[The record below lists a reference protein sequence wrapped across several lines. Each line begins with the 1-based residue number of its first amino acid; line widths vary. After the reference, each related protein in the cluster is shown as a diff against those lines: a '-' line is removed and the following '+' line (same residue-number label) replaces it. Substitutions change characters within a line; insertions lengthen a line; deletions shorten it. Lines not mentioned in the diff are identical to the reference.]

1 MADMIVT
8 CVVNCLCRVICTAMC
23 EACGELCSD
32 STFSSNRHRENKH
45 GHSYNEESRVDYTP
59 MPVAPMS
66 SIELPISKS
75 HQLTPIPS
83 APPST
88 GDFSEAE
95 LIISTNE
102 ASFTKANFNPQ
113 ALFSSVQADAK
124 ANCLSLLLAK
134 RKFKEY
140 IESSDYNQ
148 IFIENLLKSLD
159 NKGRCDSNLLSVA
172 VILTGNC
179 DQSAKA
185 EMIFE
190 LYREKDDSMTITNSQ
205 VSRMVAQTYYVSVR
219 HLPKLV
225 QNSEK
230 GINEVIMYCNKLEE
244 SMGVYTRKYASLV
257 LGSKSSLSKSEFM
270 EKIQDQFCFLLS
282 ASEIRK
288 EALRNVTFIYQ
299 VGINISYFH

>member
-1 MADMIVT
+1 MADKMCGCI
-8 CVVNCLCRVICTAMC
+8 CRCLCGGCCTTIFNFC
-23 EACGELCSD
+23 EELCSSSD
-32 STFSSNRHRENKH
+32 VSSNRHRKAKH
-45 GHSYNEESRVDYTP
+45 EYSYHEVSTVYYAP

-75 HQLTPIPS
+75 HQQTPILS
-83 APPST
+83 AAPST

-95 LIISTNE
+95 FIISANE
-102 ASFTKANFNPQ
+102 AFFTKANSNPQ
-113 ALFSSVQADAK
+113 ALFSSIQADARE
-124 ANCLSLLLAK
+124 NSLSLLMAK
-134 RKFKEY
+134 RKLEEY

-190 LYREKDDSMTITNSQ
+190 LYREKDDTMTINNSE

-230 GINEVIMYCNKLEE
+230 GINEVIMYCNTLEE
-244 SMGVYTRKYASLV
+244 SMGVYTRRYASL
-257 LGSKSSLSKSEFM
+257 LLAWKLSLSKDEFM
-270 EKIQDQFCFLLS
+270 EQIQDQFYFLLS
-282 ASEIRK
+282 PSEIRK
-288 EALRNVTFIYQ
+288 EVLSKSNLR
-299 VGINISYFH
+299 SSSRD